1 MEEVKWIKI
10 KVGMFDGESFK
21 RIKRAKIGGEKF
33 RDKLTAVWFE
43 LLDLSGKCNNN
54 GFLVNNEIAYQSYED
69 IAIMLDREEEEIEL
83 CMKYYLSNNMI
94 EIIDNCYCLANW
106 CKYQNVNG
114 LEKIREKNRLR
125 VAKHRE
131 NQKLL
136 LDNSKESECNVTGN
150 VTVTLPS
157 QDIYI
162 SNSNSISNS
171 NNNIYK
177 EENNIKDLYKKENK
191 ETKSK
196 KFIKPTIEEIKD
208 YCLNERQNNV
218 DYEKFYNYYES
229 NGWKVGK
236 NSMKDWKACVRTWE
250 RNYNSNGN
258 SNQGKKE
265 DWSDVTKAI
274 RESNETPYQYNEEDI
289 NF

>member
-1 MEEVKWIKI
+1 MAEEVKWIKI

-69 IAIMLDREEEEIEL
+69 IAIMLDRDEEEIEL

-106 CKYQNVNG
+106 CKYQNVDG
-114 LEKIREKNRLR
+114 LEKIKEKNRLR

-136 LDNSKESECNVTGN
+136 LGNSKENECNVTSN
-150 VTVTLPS
+150 VTVMLPS

-171 NNNIYK
+171 NNNI
-177 EENNIKDLYKKENK
+177 NIKEDLYNSEV
-191 ETKSK
+191 EDVPTKSK
-196 KFIKPTIEEIKD
+196 KFVKPTMEEIKD
-208 YCLNERQNNV
+208 YCLNERKNNV
-218 DYEKFYNYYES
+218 DYEKFYAYYES

-236 NSMKDWKACVRTWE
+236 NPMKNWKACVITWE
-250 RNYNSNGN
+250 RTSNNASGTKNESTWNVSSKIRKMNDEATYDIDYN
-258 SNQGKKE
+258 KE
-265 DWSDVTKAI
+265 V
-274 RESNETPYQYNEEDI
+274 

>member
-1 MEEVKWIKI
+1 MAEEVKWIKI

-69 IAIMLDREEEEIEL
+69 IAIMLDRDEEEIEL

-106 CKYQNVNG
+106 CKYQNVDG

-136 LDNSKESECNVTGN
+136 LGNSKENECNVTSN
-150 VTVTLPS
+150 VTVMLPS

-171 NNNIYK
+171 NNNNI
-177 EENNIKDLYKKENK
+177 NIKEDLYNNEV
-191 ETKSK
+191 EDVPTKSK

-208 YCLNERQNNV
+208 YCLNERKNNV
-218 DYEKFYNYYES
+218 DYEKFYAYYES

-236 NSMKDWKACVRTWE
+236 NPMKNWKACVITWE
-250 RNYNSNGN
+250 RTSNNASGTKNESTWNVSSKIRKMNDEATYDIDYN
-258 SNQGKKE
+258 KE
-265 DWSDVTKAI
+265 V
-274 RESNETPYQYNEEDI
+274 